1 VLGKVRPNWFAGIR
15 TPWTLSNKRAW
26 TRSHRLV
33 GWLFTSLGGI
43 TLLLSLLDRAAALFF
58 LFAGGFAAV
67 IAVLV
72 YSYAAWRSD
81 PDRVP
86 PARTSPTEE

>member
-1 VLGKVRPNWFAGIR
+1 VPLRLIGLVLGKVRPNWFAGI

-58 LFAGGFAAV
+58 LFCRWLRRRHRRPRLFVCRLAQ
-67 IAVLV
+67 
-72 YSYAAWRSD
+72 RS
-81 PDRVP
+81 
-86 PARTSPTEE
+86 